1 MKKIV
6 TLISLLLIITS
17 FSSCKSFNYMKEE
30 NLSKVKNQP
39 FEEKDFQD
47 NDKEFYAITSVRGT
61 NMNINRNRAL
71 MSAKTL
77 LAGKIK
83 LRLDNFAEQTLS
95 ADQNNNE
102 LEAFQQKSTTVSNLS
117 IEKIML
123 IDSEILRE
131 NDGDAYDYW
140 VVYKVAVK
148 EVVDIVNNSDLG
160 ITVNP
165 SQLLNA
171 VTTNEDGN

>member
-1 MKKIV
+1 MKKILSLI
-6 TLISLLLIITS
+6 TLMFVITS
-17 FSSCKSFNYMKEE
+17 TSSCKSFNYMKEE
-30 NLSKVKNQP
+30 NLSKVTNLP
-39 FEEKDFQD
+39 FEKKDYPD
-47 NDKEFYAITSVRGT
+47 NEKEFYIITSVRGT

-71 MSAKTL
+71 MAAKTL
-77 LAGKIK
+77 LAGEIK
-83 LRLDNFAEQTLS
+83 TGLVNLAEQTLS

-102 LEAFQQKSTTVSNLS
+102 LEAFQQKSTSVSNLS

-123 IDSEILRE
+123 VDSKILRE

>member
-1 MKKIV
+1 MKKIALFMSMMV
-6 TLISLLLIITS
+6 IITS

-47 NDKEFYAITSVRGT
+47 NDKEFYVITSVRGT

-83 LRLDNFAEQTLS
+83 NGVDILAEQTLS
-95 ADQNNNE
+95 ADQNGTE
-102 LEAFQQKSTTVSNLS
+102 LEAFQQKSTSVSNLS

-123 IDSEILRE
+123 IDSQILRE

-140 VVYKVAVK
+140 VVYKVAVD
-148 EVVDIVNNSDLG
+148 EVVKIVNDSDLG

-165 SQLLNA
+165 TQLLNA
-171 VTTNEDGN
+171 VNTDEDGD